1 MQLGLVLVKITQGL
15 GVLCVSGT
23 FSRCG
28 EPRDFLN
35 MVFCLS
41 SLHLGVPSFL
51 LPFSPTDPGSVVF
64 WNRYSSFSLF
74 HLFHIHLAV
83 LKDISLRKWVS

>member
-1 MQLGLVLVKITQGL
+1 MQLGLVLVKITRGL
-15 GVLCVSGT
+15 GGLCDFGT
-23 FSRCG
+23 SSHCG

-41 SLHLGVPSFL
+41 SLHLGLSNFFF
-51 LPFSPTDPGSVVF
+51 PFILTGPRCVVF
-64 WNRYSSFSLF
+64 CNRCSSFSPF

-83 LKDISLRKWVS
+83 LKDISLRK